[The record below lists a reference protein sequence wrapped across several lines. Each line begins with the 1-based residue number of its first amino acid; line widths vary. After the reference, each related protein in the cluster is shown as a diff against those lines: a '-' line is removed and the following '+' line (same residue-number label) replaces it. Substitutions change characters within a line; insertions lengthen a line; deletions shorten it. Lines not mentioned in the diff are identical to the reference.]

1 MKFTRIDRTV
11 WEREEYFSHYFSH
24 IPCTY
29 SMTVKIDIT
38 EIKKKNQKLYP
49 AMLYYISTVVNRH
62 PEFRLSFDENGEL
75 GMYEEM
81 VPSYTVFHKETETF
95 SEIWTEYKE
104 DYEKFCA
111 EYENDLRIYGNRK
124 GMTGK
129 PDMPANSFPVSMI
142 PWVSFE
148 GFHLNL
154 QRGYDYLTPIF
165 TMGKFFEEKGRI
177 FLPMAIQVHHAVCD
191 GFHVSRFVKEL
202 QELIGK

>member
-111 EYENDLRIYGNRK
+111 EY
-124 GMTGK
+124 
-129 PDMPANSFPVSMI
+129 AN
-142 PWVSFE
+142 
-148 GFHLNL
+148 G
-154 QRGYDYLTPIF
+154 
-165 TMGKFFEEKGRI
+165 TMM
-177 FLPMAIQVHHAVCD
+177 L
-191 GFHVSRFVKEL
+191 
-202 QELIGK
+202 